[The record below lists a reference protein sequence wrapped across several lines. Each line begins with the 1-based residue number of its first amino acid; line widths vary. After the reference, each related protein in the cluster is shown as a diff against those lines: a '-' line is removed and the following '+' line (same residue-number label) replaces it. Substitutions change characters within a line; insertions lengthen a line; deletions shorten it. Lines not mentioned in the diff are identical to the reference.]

1 MEDKDFVIG
10 GEDVRKLQ
18 LVVTMLREGKTF
30 NTLQTSAD
38 RIEEILNNLVE
49 V

>member
-1 MEDKDFVIG
+1 MEDKYFVIS
-10 GEDVRKLQ
+10 GEDVRALQ

-38 RIEEILNNLVE
+38 KIEEILNNLVE
-49 V
+49 L

>member
-18 LVVTMLREGKTF
+18 LVVTMLRGRGVDEAVK
-30 NTLQTSAD
+30 S
-38 RIEEILNNLVE
+38 IEEILNNLVE

>member
-18 LVVTMLREGKTF
+18 AVVTMLRGRGVDEAVK
-30 NTLQTSAD
+30 S
-38 RIEEILNNLVE
+38 IEEILNNLVE